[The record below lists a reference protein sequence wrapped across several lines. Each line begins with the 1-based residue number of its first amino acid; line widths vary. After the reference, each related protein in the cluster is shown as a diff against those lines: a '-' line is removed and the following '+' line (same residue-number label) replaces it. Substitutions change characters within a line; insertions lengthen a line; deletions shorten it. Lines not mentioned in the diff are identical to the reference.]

1 MSIEYQ
7 RSKKTID
14 TVQKNINIKK
24 SMIKPLGI
32 RILIHNVTIINVVIT
47 EMNIV
52 EIIKI
57 TVQIDIINLTRIT
70 KKDIMIKIVIRSIE
84 FIIFLISEFKL
95 KSFC

>member
-1 MSIEYQ
+1 MSIDYR

-70 KKDIMIKIVIRSIE
+70 KKDIMIKIVIRRIE

>member
-1 MSIEYQ
+1 MSIDYR